1 MKTPTSTQT
10 PQWLLPDIPFT
21 TKLKYYLQ
29 NLCMFTYKIIVI
41 NFKITNFKNKFTI
54 KTKILLLANTDQTLQ
69 T

>member
-1 MKTPTSTQT
+1 
-10 PQWLLPDIPFT
+10 
-21 TKLKYYLQ
+21 
-29 NLCMFTYKIIVI
+29 MFTYKIIVI